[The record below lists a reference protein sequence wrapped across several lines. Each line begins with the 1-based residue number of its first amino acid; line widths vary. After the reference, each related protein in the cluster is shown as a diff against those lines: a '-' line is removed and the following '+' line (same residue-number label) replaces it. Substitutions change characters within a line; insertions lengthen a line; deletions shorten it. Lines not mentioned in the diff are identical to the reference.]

1 MCTIPKKEIE
11 SSPCCVFWISAADGE
26 AAVLLLDK
34 VLPVAVLD
42 AHPGRLAQLQVEAVR
57 GRRVAGDA
65 AIGDLPVL
73 AVLPLQVH
81 LPVLR
86 PLDLCKIMKAM
97 FTSSKI
103 VDEENLHL
111 NSGIGGLV
119 ALEPRRSWALVANE
133 ALFTLQHQDWAVD
146 QVEIV
151 PEEAS

>member
-1 MCTIPKKEIE
+1 MWSKKE
-11 SSPCCVFWISAADGE
+11 SSPCCVFWISAANGE
-26 AAVLLLDK
+26 AAVLLLDE

-86 PLDLCKIMKAM
+86 PLDLCEIMKAM
-97 FTSSKI
+97 FMSSKI
-103 VDEENLHL
+103 VD
-111 NSGIGGLV
+111 
-119 ALEPRRSWALVANE
+119 
-133 ALFTLQHQDWAVD
+133 
-146 QVEIV
+146 
-151 PEEAS
+151 